1 MDSNQRKIMKEKKEL
16 ERNRY
21 PSWKEL
27 PGWGWA
33 DGKGNSVHR
42 PAQLKFFPKYPKQE
56 GSLRSPWE
64 HALAKWKPNVPLLF
78 TEANTEKIAECESS
92 ASYLDFWTTKASPS
106 SSVIQQDS
114 YLPTG
119 HPSQERTVSEGAK
132 TWLALHKERGIS
144 QTKKA
149 FVPLPKSHPYNCCCH
164 KLSQQNPLRG
174 EGVGEATVAVQ
185 QELGASG
192 HCTPAN
198 KKQAEE
204 AMAVCLRY
212 VIKSRIPTQRMFLP
226 SGKWGL
232 LTPIT

>member
-106 SSVIQQDS
+106 SAVIQQDS
-114 YLPTG
+114 YLPMG
-119 HPSQERTVSEGAK
+119 HASQERTVSEGAK

-164 KLSQQNPLRG
+164 KLSQQNPLRRGGGGSHSGSTAGAWGLWSLYPCQQEAG
-174 EGVGEATVAVQ
+174 EGC
-185 QELGASG
+185 
-192 HCTPAN
+192 HC
-198 KKQAEE
+198 
-204 AMAVCLRY
+204 C
-212 VIKSRIPTQRMFLP
+212 
-226 SGKWGL
+226 L
-232 LTPIT
+232 LTLCYKVQDPHPENVLALW